1 MNLAPV
7 RVEHAH
13 GEGARV
19 RNHCEE
25 SGARTMVCLN
35 WEMQQ
40 TRAFSAIHRALTLS
54 ALTRLLPEL
63 PETAEGLSK
72 LEHIVWEIMKS
83 FEEEGLRFVSSK
95 EIDDAREP

>member
-1 MNLAPV
+1 MNLVPV

-25 SGARTMVCLN
+25 SGAPYYG
-35 WEMQQ
+35 
-40 TRAFSAIHRALTLS
+40 
-54 ALTRLLPEL
+54 LPQL
-63 PETAEGLSK
+63 GNAANPGILRYPSRSDTFASRITGNGGGSIET
-72 LEHIVWEIMKS
+72 EHIVWEIMKS

-95 EIDDAREP
+95 EIDDARQP